1 MEMTTFY
8 GLILSFI
15 LQFVAAYLAISLT
28 KVTRYNL
35 SWILISLSLILIA
48 VRQFIEIL
56 PFSFPSYTRD
66 LNMFSKWVGITTSV
80 MITVGIILIRKIFQS
95 LAEAEKI
102 RKISDAR
109 ILSAIIQT
117 EEKERRRFAK
127 DLHDGLGPIL
137 STVKMSLSA
146 LQRGEDHLRND
157 KIIRNTSELIDEAI
171 DSLKE
176 ITDNISPHILSNF
189 GLETMLNSFI
199 NKINFTGKIKIN
211 FKSNLKGERLLP
223 EAELIL
229 YRCICELINNT
240 MRYADASVIEVNI
253 FKSSE
258 LMVVNY
264 KDDGKGFDTGIM
276 EKMETEGT
284 GFYNI
289 QSRVNSI
296 RGTFSLQSEPGK
308 GMEAEIVSKLKDIKK

>member
-1 MEMTTFY
+1 MTIFY

-35 SWILISLSLILIA
+35 SWILISLALILIA

-56 PFSFPSYTRD
+56 HFSFPSYQRD
-66 LNMFSKWVGITTSV
+66 LNLFSTWIGIVTSI

-117 EEKERRRFAK
+117 EEKERKRFAK

-146 LQRGEDHLRND
+146 LQRWENPVRNE
-157 KIIRNTSELIDEAI
+157 KIIKNTSELIDEAI

-176 ITDNISPHILSNF
+176 ITDNISPHVLSNF

-199 NKINFTGKIKIN
+199 NKINYTGKIKIN
-211 FKSNLKGERLLP
+211 FKSNLKGERVLP

-240 MRYADASVIEVNI
+240 VQYAEASVVEVNI
-253 FKSSE
+253 YRSSE
-258 LMVVNY
+258 LLVINY
-264 KDDGKGFDTGIM
+264 KDDGKGFDTSLL

-289 QSRVNSI
+289 QSRINSI

-308 GMEAEIVSKLKDIKK
+308 GMEAEIVSKIKDIKK

>member
-1 MEMTTFY
+1 MTIFY

-35 SWILISLSLILIA
+35 SWILISLALILIA

-56 PFSFPSYTRD
+56 PFSFPSYQRD
-66 LNMFSKWVGITTSV
+66 LNLLSTWIGIVTSI

-117 EEKERRRFAK
+117 EEKERKRFAK

-146 LQRGEDHLRND
+146 LQRWENPVRNE
-157 KIIRNTSELIDEAI
+157 KIIKNTSELIDEAI

-176 ITDNISPHILSNF
+176 ITDNISPHVLSNF

-199 NKINFTGKIKIN
+199 NKINYTGKIKIN
-211 FKSNLKGERLLP
+211 FKSNLKGERVLP

-240 MRYADASVIEVNI
+240 VQYAEASVVEVNI
-253 FKSSE
+253 YRSSE
-258 LMVVNY
+258 LLVINY
-264 KDDGKGFDTGIM
+264 KDDGKGFDTSLL

-289 QSRVNSI
+289 QSRINSI

-308 GMEAEIVSKLKDIKK
+308 GMEAEIVSKIKDIKK

>member
-1 MEMTTFY
+1 MSTFY
-8 GLILSFI
+8 GLILSFL
-15 LQFVAAYLAISLT
+15 LQFVAAYVAISLT

-35 SWILISLSLILIA
+35 SWILISISLILIA
-48 VRQFIEIL
+48 VRRFIEIL
-56 PFSFPSYTRD
+56 PYSFPSYTRD
-66 LNMFSKWVGITTSV
+66 LNLFSTWVGIITSV
-80 MITVGIILIRKIFQS
+80 LITVGIILIRKIFRS
-95 LAEAEKI
+95 LGEAEKI
-102 RKISDAR
+102 RKISEAR

-146 LQRGEDHLRND
+146 LQRAENPVRNE
-157 KIIRNTSELIDEAI
+157 KILKNTSELIGEAI

-189 GLETMLNSFI
+189 GLETMINSFI
-199 NKINFTGKIKIN
+199 NKINYTGKIKIN
-211 FKSNLKGERLLP
+211 FRSNLKGVRLLP

-240 MRYADASVIEVNI
+240 MQYAEASTIDVNI
-253 FKSSE
+253 LKTSD
-258 LMVVNY
+258 LLVINY
-264 KDDGKGFDTGIM
+264 RDDGKGFDTGI
-276 EKMETEGT
+276 TEDAEMAGT

-289 QSRVNSI
+289 HSRINSI
-296 RGTFSLQSEPGK
+296 RGSFSLQSEPGK
-308 GMEAEIVSKLKDIKK
+308 GMEAEIVSKIKDIKK